1 MEIKKM
7 QEEIKEELEKALK
20 ALDQKKYEDAT
31 NLISGAKMVS
41 DDIIDTINEAAK
53 KTRK

>member
-1 MEIKKM
+1 M
-7 QEEIKEELEKALK
+7 QEQINEGLKKALK
-20 ALDQKKYEDAT
+20 ALDQKKYQDVT